1 MGRPVRH
8 EMSLKEIAEIEAT
21 TVDNVN
27 VILRRGLKKL
37 RKEGLICTARELSLE
52 LESHR
57 ATSHSLSR
65 PRSARKGGLSS

>member
-37 RKEGLICTARELSLE
+37 RKDGLICTARELALE
-52 LESHR
+52 LEAHR
-57 ATSHSLSR
+57 ATENSVR
-65 PRSARKGGLSS
+65 PRSRRRGGAE